1 MNIYV
6 CVKHVPDSAAR
17 IAIIDQTNIDERV
30 TFILNPYDENAVAEA
45 VKLKETLPNS
55 EIIAVAIGKSKAT
68 ETLRSSLA
76 MGADR
81 GIHVITETQTDSIL
95 TAKALKFAIQQDG
108 NPNIIFT
115 GKESIDSEGMQTMF
129 RLASELKIPIATN
142 VVDFENKENS
152 VLIKSEVEASAK
164 DVIEMDL
171 PCIVAT
177 GKGLNKPKYPT
188 LLQIVKSKK
197 KEIKTIKIE
206 SLISEQPTSGVE
218 ILELKEAVEER
229 KGKELTGTPEE
240 VVDQLVDILKNEAKI
255 I

>member
-1 MNIYV
+1 
-6 CVKHVPDSAAR
+6 
-17 IAIIDQTNIDERV
+17 
-30 TFILNPYDENAVAEA
+30 
-45 VKLKETLPNS
+45 
-55 EIIAVAIGKSKAT
+55 
-68 ETLRSSLA
+68 
-76 MGADR
+76 
-81 GIHVITETQTDSIL
+81 
-95 TAKALKFAIQQDG
+95 
-108 NPNIIFT
+108 
-115 GKESIDSEGMQTMF
+115 
-129 RLASELKIPIATN
+129 
-142 VVDFENKENS
+142 
-152 VLIKSEVEASAK
+152 
-164 DVIEMDL
+164 MDL